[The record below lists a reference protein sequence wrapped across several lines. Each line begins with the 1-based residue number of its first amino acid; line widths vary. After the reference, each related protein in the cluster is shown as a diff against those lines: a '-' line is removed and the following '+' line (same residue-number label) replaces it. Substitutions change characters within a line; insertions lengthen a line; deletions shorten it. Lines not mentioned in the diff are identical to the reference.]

1 MPGFRERAGNALNHF
16 FFQNIVS
23 PLLSLSI
30 NRKIRQ
36 FENATKQPQE
46 VQQKLLLSILR
57 KHQNTSF
64 ARDHHFSSIKSID
77 AFRNNIGVAGYE
89 TIEPYMNRVLKGE
102 TSALLADRRIHMF
115 ALTSGT
121 TNTRKYI
128 PVTDSYL
135 DDYRRGWNIWGLNA
149 FMKHVKAKFQPIL
162 QMSGD
167 WDEYRSESGVPCGSV
182 TGLTARMQ
190 RKVIRWLY
198 CVPPEVSR
206 IKDSASKYYT
216 VMRLSIHR
224 PVGMILAANPSTLIN
239 LAKAGDLEKES
250 LIKDL
255 RDGTLSNRMDI
266 PDDVRRVLASR
277 IKKQPEKALQLEAII
292 NKTGSLFPKDYWPE
306 HCLLGNWTGGSMA
319 SYLRHYPKFYGSMP
333 VRDVGLIASEGRMT
347 IPLEDNTPSG
357 VLDITTHFF
366 EFIPEE
372 EKGSSNPT
380 VLLPHELV
388 EGRNYFILF
397 TTSYGLYRYDIH
409 DVVRCTGFYNKTPLL
424 QFLNKGSYFSNLTGE
439 KISEYQITGSM
450 AEILKD
456 LDLALNIYSLAP
468 IWNDEQPYY
477 GLFIESSDIQNPD
490 IAIIIA
496 KRMEEKLRT
505 INIEYDSKRE
515 SLRLGPIKPMILQPG
530 TWQKWDR
537 ERLKKTG
544 GTLEQYKHPCLINDL
559 AFKSQIESSILPIL
573 S

>member
-1 MPGFRERAGNALNHF
+1 MPGLSERAADVFRQF
-16 FFQNIVS
+16 FFQGIVS
-23 PLLSLSI
+23 PILSLSI
-30 NRKIRQ
+30 KRKIRQ
-36 FENATKQPQE
+36 FELATKNPQDS
-46 VQQKLLLSILR
+46 QQMLLMAILR

-64 ARDHHFSSIKSID
+64 AKDHHFSSIRSID
-77 AFRNNIGVAGYE
+77 EFRNNIGVAGYE

-102 TSALLADRRIHMF
+102 NSALLADRRIHMF

-135 DDYRRGWNIWGLNA
+135 ENYRRGWNIWGLNA
-149 FMKHVKAKFQPIL
+149 FLKHEKAKFQPIL

-167 WDEYRSESGVPCGSV
+167 WDEYRSDSGVPCGSV

-216 VMRLSIHR
+216 VMRLSIDR
-224 PVGMILAANPSTLIN
+224 PVGLILAANPSTLIN
-239 LAKAGDLEKES
+239 LAKAGDHEKES
-250 LIKDL
+250 LIRDL
-255 RDGTLSNRMDI
+255 RDGTLSSRMDI
-266 PDDVRRVLASR
+266 PADVRKILGPR
-277 IKKQPEKALQLEAII
+277 IKKRPEKAMELEAVI
-292 NKTGSLFPKDYWPE
+292 NKTGSLFPKDFWPE

-319 SYLRHYPKFYGSMP
+319 SYLRHYPSFYGTMP

-366 EFIPEE
+366 EFIPED
-372 EKGSSNPT
+372 EKDSPNPT

-409 DVVRCTGFYNKTPLL
+409 DVVRCTGFFNKTPML

-450 AEILKD
+450 AEILRE
-456 LDLALNIYSLAP
+456 LDHTLNIYSIAP
-468 IWNDEQPYY
+468 VWSDEQPFY
-477 GLFIESSDIQNPD
+477 GLFVESGDVPGTDVANRLASLLEN
-490 IAIIIA
+490 
-496 KRMEEKLRT
+496 KLRK

-515 SLRLGPIKPMILQPG
+515 SLRLGPIKPFILKSG
-530 TWQKWDR
+530 TWQTWDR

-559 AFKSQIESSILPIL
+559 EFKSRINPSILPM
-573 S
+573 

>member
-1 MPGFRERAGNALNHF
+1 MPGLSERAANVLREF
-16 FFQNIVS
+16 FFQGIVS
-23 PLLSLSI
+23 PILSLSI
-30 NRKIRQ
+30 KRKIRQ
-36 FENATKQPQE
+36 FEQATKNPQDS
-46 VQQKLLLSILR
+46 QQKLLMAILR
-57 KHQNTSF
+57 RHQNTSF
-64 ARDHHFSSIKSID
+64 AKDHHFLSIQSID
-77 AFRNNIGVAGYE
+77 EFRNNIGVAGYE

-102 TSALLADRRIHMF
+102 NSALLADRRIHMF

-135 DDYRRGWNIWGLNA
+135 ENYRRGWNIWGLNA
-149 FMKHVKAKFQPIL
+149 FLKHEKAKFQPIL

-167 WDEYRSESGVPCGSV
+167 WDEYRSDSGVPCGSV

-216 VMRLSIHR
+216 VMRLSIDR
-224 PVGMILAANPSTLIN
+224 PVGLILAANPSTLIN
-239 LAKAGDLEKES
+239 LAKAGDHEKES
-250 LIKDL
+250 LIRDL
-255 RDGTLSNRMDI
+255 RDGTLSSRMDI
-266 PDDVRRVLASR
+266 PADVRKILGPR
-277 IKKQPEKALQLEAII
+277 IKKRPEKAMELEKVI
-292 NKTGSLFPKDYWPE
+292 NKTGSLFPKDFWPE

-319 SYLRHYPKFYGSMP
+319 SYLRHYPSFYGTMP

-366 EFIPEE
+366 EFIPED
-372 EKGSSNPT
+372 EKDSPNPT

-409 DVVRCTGFYNKTPLL
+409 DVVRCTGFFNKTPML

-450 AEILKD
+450 AEILRE
-456 LDLALNIYSLAP
+456 LDRTLNIYSIAP
-468 IWNDEQPYY
+468 VWSDEQPFY
-477 GLFIESSDIQNPD
+477 GLFVESGDVPGTDVANRLASLLEN
-490 IAIIIA
+490 
-496 KRMEEKLRT
+496 KLRK

-515 SLRLGPIKPMILQPG
+515 SLRLGPIKPFILKPG
-530 TWQKWDR
+530 TWQTWDR

-559 AFKSQIESSILPIL
+559 EFKSRINPSILPM
-573 S
+573 

>member
-1 MPGFRERAGNALNHF
+1 MPGLSERAVNVLREF
-16 FFQNIVS
+16 FFQGIVS
-23 PLLSLSI
+23 PILSLSI
-30 NRKIRQ
+30 KRKIRQ
-36 FENATKQPQE
+36 FEQATKNPQDS
-46 VQQKLLLSILR
+46 QQKLLMAILR
-57 KHQNTSF
+57 RHQNTSF
-64 ARDHHFSSIKSID
+64 AKDHHFSSIQSID
-77 AFRNNIGVAGYE
+77 EFRNNIGVAGYE

-102 TSALLADRRIHMF
+102 NSALLADRRIHMF

-135 DDYRRGWNIWGLNA
+135 ENYRRGWNIWGLNA
-149 FMKHVKAKFQPIL
+149 FLKHEKAKFQPIL

-167 WDEYRSESGVPCGSV
+167 WDEYRSDSGVPCGSV

-216 VMRLSIHR
+216 VMRLSIDR
-224 PVGMILAANPSTLIN
+224 PVGLILAANPSTLIN
-239 LAKAGDLEKES
+239 LAKAGDHEKES
-250 LIKDL
+250 LIRDL
-255 RDGTLSNRMDI
+255 RDGTLSSRMDI
-266 PDDVRRVLASR
+266 PADVRKILGPR
-277 IKKQPEKALQLEAII
+277 IKKRPEKAMELEAVI
-292 NKTGSLFPKDYWPE
+292 NKTGSLFPKDFWPE

-319 SYLRHYPKFYGSMP
+319 SYLRHYPSFYGTMP

-366 EFIPEE
+366 EFIPED
-372 EKGSSNPT
+372 EKDSPNPT

-409 DVVRCTGFYNKTPLL
+409 DVVRCTGFFNKTPML

-450 AEILKD
+450 AEILRE
-456 LDLALNIYSLAP
+456 LDRTLNIYSIAP
-468 IWNDEQPYY
+468 VWSDEQPFY
-477 GLFIESSDIQNPD
+477 GLFVESGDVPGTDVANRLASLLEN
-490 IAIIIA
+490 
-496 KRMEEKLRT
+496 KLRK

-515 SLRLGPIKPMILQPG
+515 SLRLGPIKPFILKPG
-530 TWQKWDR
+530 TWQTWDR

-559 AFKSQIESSILPIL
+559 EFKSRINPSILPM
-573 S
+573 

>member
-1 MPGFRERAGNALNHF
+1 MPGFREIAGNALNHF
-16 FFQNIVS
+16 FFQRIVS

-36 FENATKQPQE
+36 FENATKSPQE

-57 KHQNTSF
+57 KHQNTAF

-149 FMKHVKAKFQPIL
+149 FMKHDKAKFQPIL

-216 VMRLSIHR
+216 VMRLSIDR
-224 PVGMILAANPSTLIN
+224 PVGLILAANPSTLIN

-255 RDGTLSNRMDI
+255 RDGTLSKRMDI

-277 IKKQPEKALQLEAII
+277 IKKRPEKALQLEAII
-292 NKTGSLFPKDYWPE
+292 NKTGSLFPKDYWSE

-357 VLDITTHFF
+357 VLDITTHFLNLF
-366 EFIPEE
+366 LKKKKAHPTPPCYFPTNLLKAGITLFYSPLPMDYIATIFTMWFVAPDSII
-372 EKGSSNPT
+372 KLPCCNSST
-380 VLLPHELV
+380 KVRTFLILLARKFPNIRSRDRWLKSSK
-388 EGRNYFILF
+388 NLILPLIF
-397 TTSYGLYRYDIH
+397 TAWRPFGMM
-409 DVVRCTGFYNKTPLL
+409 
-424 QFLNKGSYFSNLTGE
+424 SNL
-439 KISEYQITGSM
+439 ITAYLSNLVIFQTLM
-450 AEILKD
+450 
-456 LDLALNIYSLAP
+456 
-468 IWNDEQPYY
+468 
-477 GLFIESSDIQNPD
+477 
-490 IAIIIA
+490 
-496 KRMEEKLRT
+496 
-505 INIEYDSKRE
+505 
-515 SLRLGPIKPMILQPG
+515 LQ
-530 TWQKWDR
+530 
-537 ERLKKTG
+537 
-544 GTLEQYKHPCLINDL
+544 
-559 AFKSQIESSILPIL
+559 
-573 S
+573 

>member
-1 MPGFRERAGNALNHF
+1 MPGLSERAANVLREF
-16 FFQNIVS
+16 FFQGIVS
-23 PLLSLSI
+23 PILSLSI
-30 NRKIRQ
+30 KRKIRQ
-36 FENATKQPQE
+36 FELATKNPQDS
-46 VQQKLLLSILR
+46 QQKLLMAILR
-57 KHQNTSF
+57 RHQNTSF
-64 ARDHHFSSIKSID
+64 AKDHHFSSIQSID
-77 AFRNNIGVAGYE
+77 EFRNNIGVAGYE

-102 TSALLADRRIHMF
+102 NSALLADRRIHMF

-135 DDYRRGWNIWGLNA
+135 ENYRRGWNIWGLNA
-149 FMKHVKAKFQPIL
+149 FLKHEKAKFQPIL

-167 WDEYRSESGVPCGSV
+167 WDEYRSDSGVPCGSV

-216 VMRLSIHR
+216 VMRLSIDR
-224 PVGMILAANPSTLIN
+224 PVGLILAANPSTLIN
-239 LAKAGDLEKES
+239 LAKAGDHEKES
-250 LIKDL
+250 LIRDL
-255 RDGTLSNRMDI
+255 RDGTLSSRMDI
-266 PDDVRRVLASR
+266 PADVRKILGPR
-277 IKKQPEKALQLEAII
+277 IKKHPEKAMELEAVI
-292 NKTGSLFPKDYWPE
+292 NKTGSLFPKDFWPE

-319 SYLRHYPKFYGSMP
+319 SYLRHYPSFYGTMP

-366 EFIPEE
+366 EFIPED
-372 EKGSSNPT
+372 EKDSPNPT

-409 DVVRCTGFYNKTPLL
+409 DVVRCTGFFNKTPML

-450 AEILKD
+450 AEILRE
-456 LDLALNIYSLAP
+456 LDRTLNIYSIAP
-468 IWNDEQPYY
+468 VWSDEQPFY
-477 GLFIESSDIQNPD
+477 GLFVESGDVPGTDVANRLASLLEN
-490 IAIIIA
+490 
-496 KRMEEKLRT
+496 KLRK

-515 SLRLGPIKPMILQPG
+515 SLRLGPIKPFILKPG
-530 TWQKWDR
+530 TWQTWDR

-559 AFKSQIESSILPIL
+559 EFKSRINPSILPM
-573 S
+573 

>member
-1 MPGFRERAGNALNHF
+1 MPGLSERAANVLREF
-16 FFQNIVS
+16 FFQGIVS
-23 PLLSLSI
+23 PILSLSI
-30 NRKIRQ
+30 KRKIRQ
-36 FENATKQPQE
+36 FEQATKNPQDS
-46 VQQKLLLSILR
+46 QQKLLMAILR
-57 KHQNTSF
+57 RHQNTSF
-64 ARDHHFSSIKSID
+64 AKDHHFSSIQSID
-77 AFRNNIGVAGYE
+77 EFRNNIGVAGYE

-102 TSALLADRRIHMF
+102 NSALLADRRIHMF

-135 DDYRRGWNIWGLNA
+135 ENYRRGWNIWGLNA
-149 FMKHVKAKFQPIL
+149 FLKHEKAKFQPIL

-167 WDEYRSESGVPCGSV
+167 WDEYRSDSGVPCGSV

-216 VMRLSIHR
+216 VMRLSIDR
-224 PVGMILAANPSTLIN
+224 PVGLILAANPSTLIN
-239 LAKAGDLEKES
+239 LAKAGDHEKES
-250 LIKDL
+250 LIRDL
-255 RDGTLSNRMDI
+255 RDGTLSSRMDI
-266 PDDVRRVLASR
+266 PADVRKILGPR
-277 IKKQPEKALQLEAII
+277 IKKRPEKAMELEAVI
-292 NKTGSLFPKDYWPE
+292 NKTGSLFPKDFWPE

-319 SYLRHYPKFYGSMP
+319 SYLRHYPSFYGTMP

-366 EFIPEE
+366 EFIPED
-372 EKGSSNPT
+372 EKDSPNPT

-409 DVVRCTGFYNKTPLL
+409 DVVRCTGFFNKTPML

-450 AEILKD
+450 AEILRE
-456 LDLALNIYSLAP
+456 LDHTLNIYSIAP
-468 IWNDEQPYY
+468 VWSDEQPFY
-477 GLFIESSDIQNPD
+477 GLFVESGEVPGTDVANRLASLLEN
-490 IAIIIA
+490 
-496 KRMEEKLRT
+496 KLRK

-515 SLRLGPIKPMILQPG
+515 SLRLGPIKPFILKPG
-530 TWQKWDR
+530 TWQTWDR

-559 AFKSQIESSILPIL
+559 EFKSRINPSILPM
-573 S
+573 

>member
-1 MPGFRERAGNALNHF
+1 MPGLSERAANVLREF
-16 FFQNIVS
+16 FFQGIVS
-23 PLLSLSI
+23 PILSLSI
-30 NRKIRQ
+30 KRKIRQ
-36 FENATKQPQE
+36 FEQATKNPQDS
-46 VQQKLLLSILR
+46 QQKLLMAILR
-57 KHQNTSF
+57 RHQNTSF
-64 ARDHHFSSIKSID
+64 AKDHHFSSIQSID
-77 AFRNNIGVAGYE
+77 EFRNNIGVAGYE

-102 TSALLADRRIHMF
+102 NSALLADRRIHMF

-135 DDYRRGWNIWGLNA
+135 ENYRRGWNIWGLNA
-149 FMKHVKAKFQPIL
+149 FLKHEKAKFQPIL

-167 WDEYRSESGVPCGSV
+167 WDEYRSDSGVPCGSV

-216 VMRLSIHR
+216 VMRLSIDR
-224 PVGMILAANPSTLIN
+224 PVGLILAANPSTLIN
-239 LAKAGDLEKES
+239 LAKAGDHEKES
-250 LIKDL
+250 LIRDL
-255 RDGTLSNRMDI
+255 RDGTLSSRMDI
-266 PDDVRRVLASR
+266 PADVRKILGPR
-277 IKKQPEKALQLEAII
+277 IKKRPEKAMELEAVI
-292 NKTGSLFPKDYWPE
+292 NKTGSLFPKDFWPE

-319 SYLRHYPKFYGSMP
+319 SYLRHYPSFYGKMP

-366 EFIPEE
+366 EFIPED
-372 EKGSSNPT
+372 EKDSPNPT

-409 DVVRCTGFYNKTPLL
+409 DVVRCTGFFNKTPML

-439 KISEYQITGSM
+439 KISEYQITGTM
-450 AEILKD
+450 AEILRE
-456 LDLALNIYSLAP
+456 LDHTLNIYSIAP
-468 IWNDEQPYY
+468 VWSDEQPFY
-477 GLFIESSDIQNPD
+477 GLFVESGDVPGTDVANRLASLLEN
-490 IAIIIA
+490 
-496 KRMEEKLRT
+496 KLRK

-515 SLRLGPIKPMILQPG
+515 SLRLGPIKPFILKPG
-530 TWQKWDR
+530 TWQTWDR

-559 AFKSQIESSILPIL
+559 EFKSRINPSILPM
-573 S
+573 

>member
-1 MPGFRERAGNALNHF
+1 MPGLSERAANVLRDF
-16 FFQNIVS
+16 FFQGIVS
-23 PLLSLSI
+23 PILSLSI
-30 NRKIRQ
+30 KRKIRQ
-36 FENATKQPQE
+36 FEQATKNPQDS
-46 VQQKLLLSILR
+46 QQKLLMAILR
-57 KHQNTSF
+57 RHQNTSF
-64 ARDHHFSSIKSID
+64 AKDHHFSSIQSID
-77 AFRNNIGVAGYE
+77 EFRNNIGVAGYE

-102 TSALLADRRIHMF
+102 NSALLADRRIHMF

-135 DDYRRGWNIWGLNA
+135 ENYRRGWNIWGLNA
-149 FMKHVKAKFQPIL
+149 FLKHEKAKFQPIL

-167 WDEYRSESGVPCGSV
+167 WDEYRSDSGVPCGSV

-216 VMRLSIHR
+216 VMRLSIDR
-224 PVGMILAANPSTLIN
+224 PVGLILAANPSTLIN
-239 LAKAGDLEKES
+239 LAKAGDHEKES
-250 LIKDL
+250 LIRDL
-255 RDGTLSNRMDI
+255 RDGTLSSRMDI
-266 PDDVRRVLASR
+266 PADVRKILGPR
-277 IKKQPEKALQLEAII
+277 IKKRPEKAMELEAVI
-292 NKTGSLFPKDYWPE
+292 NKTGSLFPKDFWPE

-319 SYLRHYPKFYGSMP
+319 SYLRHYPSFYGKMP

-366 EFIPEE
+366 EFIPED
-372 EKGSSNPT
+372 EKDSPNPT

-409 DVVRCTGFYNKTPLL
+409 DVVRCTGFFNKTPML

-450 AEILKD
+450 AEILRE
-456 LDLALNIYSLAP
+456 LDHTLNIYSIAP
-468 IWNDEQPYY
+468 VWSDEQPFY
-477 GLFIESSDIQNPD
+477 GLFVEAGDVPGTDVANRLASLL
-490 IAIIIA
+490 
-496 KRMEEKLRT
+496 ETKLRK

-515 SLRLGPIKPMILQPG
+515 SLRLGPIKPFILKPG
-530 TWQKWDR
+530 TWQTWDR

-559 AFKSQIESSILPIL
+559 EFKSRINPSILPM
-573 S
+573 

>member
-1 MPGFRERAGNALNHF
+1 MPGLSERAANVLREF
-16 FFQNIVS
+16 FFQGIVS
-23 PLLSLSI
+23 PILSLSI
-30 NRKIRQ
+30 KRKIRQ
-36 FENATKQPQE
+36 FEQATKNPQDS
-46 VQQKLLLSILR
+46 QQKLLMAILR
-57 KHQNTSF
+57 RHQNTSF
-64 ARDHHFSSIKSID
+64 AKDHHFLSIQSID
-77 AFRNNIGVAGYE
+77 EFRNNIGVAGYE

-102 TSALLADRRIHMF
+102 NSALLADRRIHMF

-135 DDYRRGWNIWGLNA
+135 ENYRRGWNIWGLNA
-149 FMKHVKAKFQPIL
+149 FLKHEKAKFQPIL

-167 WDEYRSESGVPCGSV
+167 WDEYRSDSGVPCGSV

-216 VMRLSIHR
+216 VMRLSIDR
-224 PVGMILAANPSTLIN
+224 PVGLILAANPSTLIN
-239 LAKAGDLEKES
+239 LAKAGDHEKES
-250 LIKDL
+250 LIRDL
-255 RDGTLSNRMDI
+255 RDGTLSSRMDI
-266 PDDVRRVLASR
+266 PADVRKILGPR
-277 IKKQPEKALQLEAII
+277 IKKRPEKAMELEKVI
-292 NKTGSLFPKDYWPE
+292 NKTGSLFPKDFWPE

-319 SYLRHYPKFYGSMP
+319 SYLRHYPSFYGTMP

-366 EFIPEE
+366 EFIPED
-372 EKGSSNPT
+372 EKDSSNPT

-409 DVVRCTGFYNKTPLL
+409 DVVRCTGFFNKTPML

-450 AEILKD
+450 AEILRE
-456 LDLALNIYSLAP
+456 LDHTLNIYSIAP
-468 IWNDEQPYY
+468 VWSDEQPFY
-477 GLFIESSDIQNPD
+477 GLFVESGDVPGTDVANRLASLLEN
-490 IAIIIA
+490 
-496 KRMEEKLRT
+496 KLRK

-515 SLRLGPIKPMILQPG
+515 SLRLGPIKPFILKPG
-530 TWQKWDR
+530 TWQTWDR

-559 AFKSQIESSILPIL
+559 EFKSRINPSILPM
-573 S
+573 

>member
-1 MPGFRERAGNALNHF
+1 MPGLSERAANVLREF
-16 FFQNIVS
+16 FFQGIVS
-23 PLLSLSI
+23 PILSLSI
-30 NRKIRQ
+30 KRKIRQ
-36 FENATKQPQE
+36 FEQATKNPQDS
-46 VQQKLLLSILR
+46 QQKLLMAILR
-57 KHQNTSF
+57 RHQNTSF
-64 ARDHHFSSIKSID
+64 AKDHHFSSIQSID
-77 AFRNNIGVAGYE
+77 EFRNNIGVAGYE

-102 TSALLADRRIHMF
+102 NSALLADRRIHMF

-135 DDYRRGWNIWGLNA
+135 ENYRRGWNIWGLNA
-149 FMKHVKAKFQPIL
+149 FLKHEKAKFQPIL

-167 WDEYRSESGVPCGSV
+167 WDEYRSDSGVPCGSV

-216 VMRLSIHR
+216 VMRLSIDR
-224 PVGMILAANPSTLIN
+224 PVGLILAANPSTLIN
-239 LAKAGDLEKES
+239 LAKAGDHEKES
-250 LIKDL
+250 LIRDL
-255 RDGTLSNRMDI
+255 RDGTLSSRMDI
-266 PDDVRRVLASR
+266 PADVRKILGPR
-277 IKKQPEKALQLEAII
+277 IKKRPEKAMELEAVI
-292 NKTGSLFPKDYWPE
+292 NKTGSLFPKDFWPE

-319 SYLRHYPKFYGSMP
+319 SYLRHYPSFYGTMP

-366 EFIPEE
+366 EFIPED
-372 EKGSSNPT
+372 EKDSPNPT

-409 DVVRCTGFYNKTPLL
+409 DVVRCTGFFNKTPML

-450 AEILKD
+450 AEILRE
-456 LDLALNIYSLAP
+456 LDHTLNIYSIAP
-468 IWNDEQPYY
+468 VWSDEQPFY
-477 GLFIESSDIQNPD
+477 GLFVESGDVPGTDVANRLASLLEN
-490 IAIIIA
+490 
-496 KRMEEKLRT
+496 KLRK

-515 SLRLGPIKPMILQPG
+515 SLRLGPIKPFILKPG
-530 TWQKWDR
+530 TWQTWDR

-559 AFKSQIESSILPIL
+559 EFKSRINPSILPM
-573 S
+573 

>member
-1 MPGFRERAGNALNHF
+1 MPGLSERAANVLREF
-16 FFQNIVS
+16 FFQGIVS
-23 PLLSLSI
+23 PILSLSI
-30 NRKIRQ
+30 KRKIRQ
-36 FENATKQPQE
+36 FEQATKNPQDS
-46 VQQKLLLSILR
+46 QQKLLMAILR

-64 ARDHHFSSIKSID
+64 AKDHHFSSIQSID
-77 AFRNNIGVAGYE
+77 EFRNNIGVAGYE

-102 TSALLADRRIHMF
+102 NSALLADRRIHMF

-135 DDYRRGWNIWGLNA
+135 ENYRRGWNIWGLNA
-149 FMKHVKAKFQPIL
+149 FLKHEKAKFQPIL

-167 WDEYRSESGVPCGSV
+167 WDEYRSDSGVPCGSV

-216 VMRLSIHR
+216 VMRLSIDR
-224 PVGMILAANPSTLIN
+224 PVGLILAANPSTLIN
-239 LAKAGDLEKES
+239 LAKAGDHEKES
-250 LIKDL
+250 LIRDL
-255 RDGTLSNRMDI
+255 RDGTLSSRMDI
-266 PDDVRRVLASR
+266 PADVRKILGPR
-277 IKKQPEKALQLEAII
+277 IKKRPEKAMELEKVI
-292 NKTGSLFPKDYWPE
+292 NKTGSLFPKDFWPE

-319 SYLRHYPKFYGSMP
+319 SYLRHYPSFYGTMP

-366 EFIPEE
+366 EFIPED
-372 EKGSSNPT
+372 EKDSPNPT

-409 DVVRCTGFYNKTPLL
+409 DVVRCTGFFNKTPML

-450 AEILKD
+450 AEILRE
-456 LDLALNIYSLAP
+456 LDRTLNIYSIAP
-468 IWNDEQPYY
+468 VWSDEQPFY
-477 GLFIESSDIQNPD
+477 GLFVESGDVPGTDVANRLASLLEN
-490 IAIIIA
+490 
-496 KRMEEKLRT
+496 KLRK

-515 SLRLGPIKPMILQPG
+515 SLRLGPIKPFILKPG
-530 TWQKWDR
+530 TWQTWDR

-559 AFKSQIESSILPIL
+559 EFKSRINPSILPM
-573 S
+573 

>member
-1 MPGFRERAGNALNHF
+1 MPGLSERAANVLREF
-16 FFQNIVS
+16 FFQGIVS
-23 PLLSLSI
+23 PILSLSI
-30 NRKIRQ
+30 KRKIRQ
-36 FENATKQPQE
+36 FELATKNPQDS
-46 VQQKLLLSILR
+46 QQKLLMAILR
-57 KHQNTSF
+57 RHQNTSF
-64 ARDHHFSSIKSID
+64 AKDHHFSSIQSID
-77 AFRNNIGVAGYE
+77 EFRNNIGVAGYE

-102 TSALLADRRIHMF
+102 NSALLADRRIHMF

-135 DDYRRGWNIWGLNA
+135 ENYRRGWNIWGLNA
-149 FMKHVKAKFQPIL
+149 FLKHEKAKFQPIL

-167 WDEYRSESGVPCGSV
+167 WDEYRSDSGVPCGSV

-216 VMRLSIHR
+216 VMRLSIDR
-224 PVGMILAANPSTLIN
+224 PVGLILAANPSTLIN
-239 LAKAGDLEKES
+239 LAKAGDHEKES
-250 LIKDL
+250 LIRDL
-255 RDGTLSNRMDI
+255 RDGTLSSRMDI
-266 PDDVRRVLASR
+266 PADVRKILGPR
-277 IKKQPEKALQLEAII
+277 IKKRPEKAMELEKVI
-292 NKTGSLFPKDYWPE
+292 NKTGSLFPKDFWPE

-319 SYLRHYPKFYGSMP
+319 SYLRHYPSFYGTMP

-366 EFIPEE
+366 EFIPED
-372 EKGSSNPT
+372 EKDSPNPT

-409 DVVRCTGFYNKTPLL
+409 DVVRCTGFFNKTPML

-450 AEILKD
+450 AEILRE
-456 LDLALNIYSLAP
+456 LDRTLNIYSIAP
-468 IWNDEQPYY
+468 VWSDEQPFY
-477 GLFIESSDIQNPD
+477 GLFVESGDVPGTDVANRLASLLEN
-490 IAIIIA
+490 
-496 KRMEEKLRT
+496 KLRK

-515 SLRLGPIKPMILQPG
+515 SLRLGPIKPFILKPG
-530 TWQKWDR
+530 TWQTWDR

-559 AFKSQIESSILPIL
+559 EFKSRINPSILPM
-573 S
+573 

>member
-1 MPGFRERAGNALNHF
+1 MPGLSERAANVLREF
-16 FFQNIVS
+16 FFQGIVS
-23 PLLSLSI
+23 PILSLSI
-30 NRKIRQ
+30 KRKIRQ
-36 FENATKQPQE
+36 FEQATKNPQDS
-46 VQQKLLLSILR
+46 QQKLLMAILR
-57 KHQNTSF
+57 RHQNTSF
-64 ARDHHFSSIKSID
+64 AKDHHFSSIQSID
-77 AFRNNIGVAGYE
+77 EFRNNIGVAGYE

-102 TSALLADRRIHMF
+102 NSALLADRRIHMF

-135 DDYRRGWNIWGLNA
+135 ENYRRGWNIWGLNA
-149 FMKHVKAKFQPIL
+149 FLKHEKAKFQPIL

-167 WDEYRSESGVPCGSV
+167 WDEYRSDSGVPCGSV

-216 VMRLSIHR
+216 VMRLSIDR
-224 PVGMILAANPSTLIN
+224 PVGLILAANPSTLIN
-239 LAKAGDLEKES
+239 LAKAGDHEKES
-250 LIKDL
+250 LIRDL
-255 RDGTLSNRMDI
+255 RDGTLSSRMDI
-266 PDDVRRVLASR
+266 PADVRKILGPR
-277 IKKQPEKALQLEAII
+277 IKKRPEKAMELEAVI
-292 NKTGSLFPKDYWPE
+292 NKTGSLFPKDFWPE

-319 SYLRHYPKFYGSMP
+319 SYLRHYPSFYGTMP

-366 EFIPEE
+366 EFIPED
-372 EKGSSNPT
+372 EKDSPNPT

-409 DVVRCTGFYNKTPLL
+409 DVVRCTGFFNKTPML

-450 AEILKD
+450 AEILRE
-456 LDLALNIYSLAP
+456 LDRTLNIYSIAP
-468 IWNDEQPYY
+468 VWSDEQPFY
-477 GLFIESSDIQNPD
+477 GLFVESGDVPGTDVANRLASLLEN
-490 IAIIIA
+490 
-496 KRMEEKLRT
+496 KLRK

-515 SLRLGPIKPMILQPG
+515 SLRLGPIKPFILKPG
-530 TWQKWDR
+530 TWQTWDR

-559 AFKSQIESSILPIL
+559 EFKSRINPSILPM
-573 S
+573 

>member
-1 MPGFRERAGNALNHF
+1 MPGLSERAVNVLREF
-16 FFQNIVS
+16 FFQGIVS
-23 PLLSLSI
+23 PILSLSI
-30 NRKIRQ
+30 KRKIRQ
-36 FENATKQPQE
+36 FEQATKNPQDS
-46 VQQKLLLSILR
+46 QQKLLMAILR
-57 KHQNTSF
+57 RHQNTSF
-64 ARDHHFSSIKSID
+64 AKDHHFSSIQSID
-77 AFRNNIGVAGYE
+77 EFRNNIGVAGYE

-102 TSALLADRRIHMF
+102 NSALLADRRIHMF

-135 DDYRRGWNIWGLNA
+135 ENYRRGWNIWGLNA
-149 FMKHVKAKFQPIL
+149 FLKHEKAKFQPIL

-167 WDEYRSESGVPCGSV
+167 WDEYRSDSGVPCGSV

-216 VMRLSIHR
+216 VMRLSIDR
-224 PVGMILAANPSTLIN
+224 PVGLILAANPSTLIN
-239 LAKAGDLEKES
+239 LAKAGDHEKES
-250 LIKDL
+250 LIRDL
-255 RDGTLSNRMDI
+255 RDGTLSSRMDI
-266 PDDVRRVLASR
+266 PADVRKILGPR
-277 IKKQPEKALQLEAII
+277 IKKRPEKAMELEKVI
-292 NKTGSLFPKDYWPE
+292 NKTGSLFPKDFWPE

-319 SYLRHYPKFYGSMP
+319 SYLRHYPSFYGTMP

-366 EFIPEE
+366 EFIPED
-372 EKGSSNPT
+372 EKDSPNPT

-409 DVVRCTGFYNKTPLL
+409 DVVRCTGFFNKTPML

-450 AEILKD
+450 AEILRE
-456 LDLALNIYSLAP
+456 LDHTLNIYSIAP
-468 IWNDEQPYY
+468 VWSDEQPFY
-477 GLFIESSDIQNPD
+477 GLFVESGDVPGTDVANRLASLLEN
-490 IAIIIA
+490 
-496 KRMEEKLRT
+496 KLRK

-515 SLRLGPIKPMILQPG
+515 SLRLGPIKPFILKPG
-530 TWQKWDR
+530 TWQTWDR

-559 AFKSQIESSILPIL
+559 EFKSRINPSILPM
-573 S
+573 

>member
-1 MPGFRERAGNALNHF
+1 MPGLSERAANVLREF
-16 FFQNIVS
+16 FFQGIVS
-23 PLLSLSI
+23 PILSLSI
-30 NRKIRQ
+30 KRKIRQ
-36 FENATKQPQE
+36 FEQATKNPQDS
-46 VQQKLLLSILR
+46 QQKLLMAILR
-57 KHQNTSF
+57 RHQNTSF
-64 ARDHHFSSIKSID
+64 AKDHHFSSIQSID
-77 AFRNNIGVAGYE
+77 EFRNNIGVAGYE

-102 TSALLADRRIHMF
+102 NSALLADRRIHMF

-135 DDYRRGWNIWGLNA
+135 ENYRRGWNIWGLNA
-149 FMKHVKAKFQPIL
+149 FLKHEKAKFQPIL

-167 WDEYRSESGVPCGSV
+167 WDEYRSDSGVPCGSV

-216 VMRLSIHR
+216 VMRLSIDR
-224 PVGMILAANPSTLIN
+224 PVGLILAANPSTLIN
-239 LAKAGDLEKES
+239 LAKAGDHEKES
-250 LIKDL
+250 LIRDL
-255 RDGTLSNRMDI
+255 RDGTLSSRMDI
-266 PDDVRRVLASR
+266 PADVRKILGPR
-277 IKKQPEKALQLEAII
+277 IKKRPEKAMELERVI
-292 NKTGSLFPKDYWPE
+292 NKTGSLFPKDFWPE

-319 SYLRHYPKFYGSMP
+319 SYLRHYPSFYGTMP

-366 EFIPEE
+366 EFIPED
-372 EKGSSNPT
+372 EKDSPNPT

-409 DVVRCTGFYNKTPLL
+409 DVVRCTGFFNKTPML

-450 AEILKD
+450 AEILRE
-456 LDLALNIYSLAP
+456 LDRTLNIYSIAP
-468 IWNDEQPYY
+468 VWSDEQPFY
-477 GLFIESSDIQNPD
+477 GLFVESGDVPGTDVANRLASLLEN
-490 IAIIIA
+490 
-496 KRMEEKLRT
+496 KLRK

-515 SLRLGPIKPMILQPG
+515 SLRLGPIKPFILKPG
-530 TWQKWDR
+530 TWQTWDR

-559 AFKSQIESSILPIL
+559 EFKSRINPSILPM
-573 S
+573 

>member
-1 MPGFRERAGNALNHF
+1 MPGLSERAANVLREF
-16 FFQNIVS
+16 FFQGIVS
-23 PLLSLSI
+23 PILSLSI
-30 NRKIRQ
+30 KRKIRQ
-36 FENATKQPQE
+36 FEQATKNPQDS
-46 VQQKLLLSILR
+46 QQKLLMAILR
-57 KHQNTSF
+57 RHQNTSF
-64 ARDHHFSSIKSID
+64 AKDHHFSSIQSID
-77 AFRNNIGVAGYE
+77 EFRNNIGVAGYE

-102 TSALLADRRIHMF
+102 NSALLADRRIHMF

-135 DDYRRGWNIWGLNA
+135 ENYRRGWNIWGLNA
-149 FMKHVKAKFQPIL
+149 FLKHEKAKFQPIL

-167 WDEYRSESGVPCGSV
+167 WDEYRSDSGVPCGSV

-216 VMRLSIHR
+216 VMRLSIDR
-224 PVGMILAANPSTLIN
+224 PVGLILAANPSTLIN
-239 LAKAGDLEKES
+239 LAKAGDHEKES
-250 LIKDL
+250 LIRDL
-255 RDGTLSNRMDI
+255 RDGTLSSRMDI
-266 PDDVRRVLASR
+266 PADVRKILGPR
-277 IKKQPEKALQLEAII
+277 IKKRPEKAMELEKVI
-292 NKTGSLFPKDYWPE
+292 NKTGSLFPKDFWPE

-319 SYLRHYPKFYGSMP
+319 SYLRHYPSFYGTMP

-366 EFIPEE
+366 EFIPED
-372 EKGSSNPT
+372 EKDSPNPT

-409 DVVRCTGFYNKTPLL
+409 DVVRCTGFFNKTPML

-439 KISEYQITGSM
+439 KISEYQITGTM
-450 AEILKD
+450 AEILRE
-456 LDLALNIYSLAP
+456 LDHTLNIYSIAP
-468 IWNDEQPYY
+468 VWSDEQPFY
-477 GLFIESSDIQNPD
+477 GLFVESGDVPGTDVANRLASLLEN
-490 IAIIIA
+490 
-496 KRMEEKLRT
+496 KLRK

-515 SLRLGPIKPMILQPG
+515 SLRLGPIKPFILKPG
-530 TWQKWDR
+530 TWQTWDR

-559 AFKSQIESSILPIL
+559 EFKSRINPSILPM
-573 S
+573 

>member
-1 MPGFRERAGNALNHF
+1 MA
-16 FFQNIVS
+16 
-23 PLLSLSI
+23 
-30 NRKIRQ
+30 
-36 FENATKQPQE
+36 
-46 VQQKLLLSILR
+46 ILR
-57 KHQNTSF
+57 RHQNTSF
-64 ARDHHFSSIKSID
+64 AKDHHFSSIQSID
-77 AFRNNIGVAGYE
+77 EFRNNIGVAGYE

-102 TSALLADRRIHMF
+102 NSALLADRRIHMF

-135 DDYRRGWNIWGLNA
+135 ENYRRGWNIWGLNA
-149 FMKHVKAKFQPIL
+149 FLKHEKAKFQPIL

-167 WDEYRSESGVPCGSV
+167 WDEYRSDSGVPCGSV

-216 VMRLSIHR
+216 VMRLSIDR
-224 PVGMILAANPSTLIN
+224 PVGLILAANPSTLIN
-239 LAKAGDLEKES
+239 LAKAGDHEKES
-250 LIKDL
+250 LIRDL
-255 RDGTLSNRMDI
+255 RDGTLSSRMDI
-266 PDDVRRVLASR
+266 PADVRKILGPR
-277 IKKQPEKALQLEAII
+277 IKKRPEKAMELEKVI
-292 NKTGSLFPKDYWPE
+292 NKTGSLFPKDFWPE

-319 SYLRHYPKFYGSMP
+319 SYLRHYPSFYGTMP

-366 EFIPEE
+366 EFIPED
-372 EKGSSNPT
+372 EKDSPNPT

-409 DVVRCTGFYNKTPLL
+409 DVVRCTGFFNKTPML

-450 AEILKD
+450 AEILRE
-456 LDLALNIYSLAP
+456 LDHTLNIYSIAP
-468 IWNDEQPYY
+468 VWSDEQPFY
-477 GLFIESSDIQNPD
+477 GLFVESGDVPGTDVANRLASLLEN
-490 IAIIIA
+490 
-496 KRMEEKLRT
+496 KLRK

-515 SLRLGPIKPMILQPG
+515 SLRLGPIKPFILKPG
-530 TWQKWDR
+530 TWQTWDR

-559 AFKSQIESSILPIL
+559 EFKSRINPSILPM
-573 S
+573 

>member
-1 MPGFRERAGNALNHF
+1 
-16 FFQNIVS
+16 
-23 PLLSLSI
+23 
-30 NRKIRQ
+30 
-36 FENATKQPQE
+36 
-46 VQQKLLLSILR
+46 
-57 KHQNTSF
+57 
-64 ARDHHFSSIKSID
+64 
-77 AFRNNIGVAGYE
+77 
-89 TIEPYMNRVLKGE
+89 
-102 TSALLADRRIHMF
+102 
-115 ALTSGT
+115 
-121 TNTRKYI
+121 
-128 PVTDSYL
+128 
-135 DDYRRGWNIWGLNA
+135 
-149 FMKHVKAKFQPIL
+149 
-162 QMSGD
+162 
-167 WDEYRSESGVPCGSV
+167 
-182 TGLTARMQ
+182 MQ

-216 VMRLSIHR
+216 VMRLSIDR
-224 PVGMILAANPSTLIN
+224 PVGLILAANPSTLIN

-255 RDGTLSNRMDI
+255 RDGTLSKRMDI

-277 IKKQPEKALQLEAII
+277 IKKRPEKALQLEAII
-292 NKTGSLFPKDYWPE
+292 NKTGSLFPKDYWSE

-409 DVVRCTGFYNKTPLL
+409 DVVRCTGFYNQTPLL

-450 AEILKD
+450 AEILKE

-477 GLFIESSDIQNPD
+477 GLFIESTDLPNPD
-490 IAIIIA
+490 VAIILA
-496 KRMEEKLRT
+496 NRMEEKLRT

-559 AFKSQIESSILPIL
+559 AFKSQIETSILPIL

>member
-1 MPGFRERAGNALNHF
+1 MPGLSERAANVLREF
-16 FFQNIVS
+16 FFQGIVS
-23 PLLSLSI
+23 PILSLSI
-30 NRKIRQ
+30 KRKIRQ
-36 FENATKQPQE
+36 FELATKNPQDS
-46 VQQKLLLSILR
+46 QQKLLMAILR
-57 KHQNTSF
+57 RHQNTSF
-64 ARDHHFSSIKSID
+64 AKDHHFSSIQSID
-77 AFRNNIGVAGYE
+77 EFRNNIGVAGYE

-102 TSALLADRRIHMF
+102 NSALLADRRIHMF

-135 DDYRRGWNIWGLNA
+135 ENYRRGWNIWGLNA
-149 FMKHVKAKFQPIL
+149 FLKHEKAKFQPIL

-167 WDEYRSESGVPCGSV
+167 WDEYRSDSGVPCGSV

-216 VMRLSIHR
+216 VMRLSIDR
-224 PVGMILAANPSTLIN
+224 PVGLILAANPSTLIN
-239 LAKAGDLEKES
+239 LAKAGDHEKES
-250 LIKDL
+250 LIRDL
-255 RDGTLSNRMDI
+255 RDGTLSSRMDI
-266 PDDVRRVLASR
+266 PADVRKILGPR
-277 IKKQPEKALQLEAII
+277 IKKHPEKAMELEAVI
-292 NKTGSLFPKDYWPE
+292 NKTGSLFPKDFWPE

-319 SYLRHYPKFYGSMP
+319 SYLRHYPSFYGTMP

-366 EFIPEE
+366 EFIPED
-372 EKGSSNPT
+372 EKDSPNPT

-409 DVVRCTGFYNKTPLL
+409 DVVRCTGFFNKTPML

-450 AEILKD
+450 AEILRE
-456 LDLALNIYSLAP
+456 LDHTLNIYSIAP
-468 IWNDEQPYY
+468 VWSDEQPFY
-477 GLFIESSDIQNPD
+477 GLFVESGDVPGTDVANRLASLLEN
-490 IAIIIA
+490 
-496 KRMEEKLRT
+496 KLRK

-515 SLRLGPIKPMILQPG
+515 SLRLGPIKPFILKPG
-530 TWQKWDR
+530 TWQTWDR

-559 AFKSQIESSILPIL
+559 EFKSRINPSILPM
-573 S
+573 

>member
-1 MPGFRERAGNALNHF
+1 MPGLSERAANVLREF
-16 FFQNIVS
+16 FFQGIVS
-23 PLLSLSI
+23 PILSLSI
-30 NRKIRQ
+30 KRKIRQ
-36 FENATKQPQE
+36 FELATKNPQDS
-46 VQQKLLLSILR
+46 QQMLLMAILR

-64 ARDHHFSSIKSID
+64 AKDHHFSSIRSID
-77 AFRNNIGVAGYE
+77 EFRNNIGVAGYE

-102 TSALLADRRIHMF
+102 NSALLADRRIHMF

-135 DDYRRGWNIWGLNA
+135 ENYRRGWNIWGLNA
-149 FMKHVKAKFQPIL
+149 FLKHEKAKFQPIL

-167 WDEYRSESGVPCGSV
+167 WDEYRSDSGVPCGSV

-216 VMRLSIHR
+216 VMRLSIDR
-224 PVGMILAANPSTLIN
+224 PVGLILAANPSTLIN
-239 LAKAGDLEKES
+239 LAKAGDHEKES
-250 LIKDL
+250 LIRDL
-255 RDGTLSNRMDI
+255 RDGTLSSRMDI
-266 PDDVRRVLASR
+266 PADVRKILGPR
-277 IKKQPEKALQLEAII
+277 IKKRPEKAMELEAVI
-292 NKTGSLFPKDYWPE
+292 NKTGSLFPKDFWPE

-319 SYLRHYPKFYGSMP
+319 SYLRHYPSFYGTMP

-366 EFIPEE
+366 EFIPED
-372 EKGSSNPT
+372 EKDSPNPT

-409 DVVRCTGFYNKTPLL
+409 DVVRCTGFFNKTPML

-450 AEILKD
+450 AEILRE
-456 LDLALNIYSLAP
+456 LDHTLNIYSIAP
-468 IWNDEQPYY
+468 VWSDEQPFY
-477 GLFIESSDIQNPD
+477 GLFVESGDVPGTDVANRLASLLEN
-490 IAIIIA
+490 
-496 KRMEEKLRT
+496 KLRK

-515 SLRLGPIKPMILQPG
+515 SLRLGPIKPFILKSG
-530 TWQKWDR
+530 TWQTWDR

-559 AFKSQIESSILPIL
+559 EFKSRINPSILPM
-573 S
+573 

>member
-1 MPGFRERAGNALNHF
+1 MPGLSERAANVLREF
-16 FFQNIVS
+16 FFQGIVS
-23 PLLSLSI
+23 PILSLSI
-30 NRKIRQ
+30 KRKIRQ
-36 FENATKQPQE
+36 FEQATKNPQDS
-46 VQQKLLLSILR
+46 QQKLLMAILR

-64 ARDHHFSSIKSID
+64 AKDHHFLSIQSID
-77 AFRNNIGVAGYE
+77 EFRNNIGVAGYE

-102 TSALLADRRIHMF
+102 NSALLADRRIHMF

-135 DDYRRGWNIWGLNA
+135 ENYRRGWNIWGLNA
-149 FMKHVKAKFQPIL
+149 FLKHEKAKFQPIL

-167 WDEYRSESGVPCGSV
+167 WDEYRSDSGVPCGSV

-216 VMRLSIHR
+216 VMRLSIDR
-224 PVGMILAANPSTLIN
+224 PVGLILAANPSTLIN
-239 LAKAGDLEKES
+239 LAKAGDHEKES
-250 LIKDL
+250 LIRDL
-255 RDGTLSNRMDI
+255 RDGTLSSRMDI
-266 PDDVRRVLASR
+266 PADVRKILGPR
-277 IKKQPEKALQLEAII
+277 IKKRPEKAMELEAVI
-292 NKTGSLFPKDYWPE
+292 NKTGSLFPKDFWPE

-319 SYLRHYPKFYGSMP
+319 SYLRHYPSFYGKMP

-366 EFIPEE
+366 EFIPED
-372 EKGSSNPT
+372 EKDSPNPT

-409 DVVRCTGFYNKTPLL
+409 DVVRCTGFFNKTPML

-450 AEILKD
+450 AEILRE
-456 LDLALNIYSLAP
+456 LDHTLNIYSIAP
-468 IWNDEQPYY
+468 VWSDEQPFY
-477 GLFIESSDIQNPD
+477 GLFVESGDVPGTDVANRLASLLEN
-490 IAIIIA
+490 
-496 KRMEEKLRT
+496 KLRK

-515 SLRLGPIKPMILQPG
+515 SLRLGPIKPFILKPG
-530 TWQKWDR
+530 TWQTWDR

-559 AFKSQIESSILPIL
+559 EFKSRINPSILPM
-573 S
+573 

>member
-1 MPGFRERAGNALNHF
+1 MPGLSERAANVLREF
-16 FFQNIVS
+16 FFQGIVS
-23 PLLSLSI
+23 PILSLSI
-30 NRKIRQ
+30 KRKIRQ
-36 FENATKQPQE
+36 FELATKNPQDS
-46 VQQKLLLSILR
+46 QQKLLMAILR
-57 KHQNTSF
+57 RHQNTSF
-64 ARDHHFSSIKSID
+64 AKDHHFSSIQSID
-77 AFRNNIGVAGYE
+77 EFRNNIGVAGYE

-102 TSALLADRRIHMF
+102 NSALLADRRIHMF

-135 DDYRRGWNIWGLNA
+135 ENYRRGWNIWGLNA
-149 FMKHVKAKFQPIL
+149 FLKHEKAKFQPIL

-167 WDEYRSESGVPCGSV
+167 WDEYRSDSGVPCGSV

-216 VMRLSIHR
+216 VMRLSIDR
-224 PVGMILAANPSTLIN
+224 PVGLILAANPSTLIN
-239 LAKAGDLEKES
+239 LAKAGDHEKES
-250 LIKDL
+250 LIRDL
-255 RDGTLSNRMDI
+255 RDGTLSSRMDI
-266 PDDVRRVLASR
+266 PADVRKILGPR
-277 IKKQPEKALQLEAII
+277 IKKRPEKSMELERII
-292 NKTGSLFPKDYWPE
+292 NKTGSLFPKDFWPE

-319 SYLRHYPKFYGSMP
+319 SYLRHYPSFYGKMP

-366 EFIPEE
+366 EFIPED
-372 EKGSSNPT
+372 EKDSPNPT

-409 DVVRCTGFYNKTPLL
+409 DVVRCTGFFNKTPML

-439 KISEYQITGSM
+439 KISEYQITGTM
-450 AEILKD
+450 AEILRE
-456 LDLALNIYSLAP
+456 LDHTLNIYSIAP
-468 IWNDEQPYY
+468 VWSDEQPFY
-477 GLFIESSDIQNPD
+477 GLFVEAGDVPGTDVANRLASLL
-490 IAIIIA
+490 
-496 KRMEEKLRT
+496 ETKLRK

-515 SLRLGPIKPMILQPG
+515 SLRLGPIKPFILKPG
-530 TWQKWDR
+530 TWQTWDR

-559 AFKSQIESSILPIL
+559 EFKSRINPSILPM
-573 S
+573 

>member
-1 MPGFRERAGNALNHF
+1 MPGLSERAANVLREF
-16 FFQNIVS
+16 FFQGIVS
-23 PLLSLSI
+23 PILSLSI
-30 NRKIRQ
+30 KRKIRQ
-36 FENATKQPQE
+36 FEQATKNPQDS
-46 VQQKLLLSILR
+46 QQKLLMAILR
-57 KHQNTSF
+57 RHQNTSF
-64 ARDHHFSSIKSID
+64 AKDHHFSSIQSID
-77 AFRNNIGVAGYE
+77 EFRNNIGVAGYE

-102 TSALLADRRIHMF
+102 NSALLADRRIHMF

-135 DDYRRGWNIWGLNA
+135 ENYRRGWNIWGLNA
-149 FMKHVKAKFQPIL
+149 FLKHEKAKFQPIL

-167 WDEYRSESGVPCGSV
+167 WDEYRSDSGVPCGSV

-216 VMRLSIHR
+216 VMRLSIDR
-224 PVGMILAANPSTLIN
+224 PVGLILAANPSTLIN
-239 LAKAGDLEKES
+239 LAKAGDHEKES
-250 LIKDL
+250 LIRDL
-255 RDGTLSNRMDI
+255 RDGTLSSRMDI
-266 PDDVRRVLASR
+266 PADVRKILGPR
-277 IKKQPEKALQLEAII
+277 IKKRPEKAMELEKVI
-292 NKTGSLFPKDYWPE
+292 NKTGSLFPKDFWPE

-319 SYLRHYPKFYGSMP
+319 SYLRHYPSFYGTMP

-366 EFIPEE
+366 EFIPED
-372 EKGSSNPT
+372 EKDSPNPT

-409 DVVRCTGFYNKTPLL
+409 DVVRCTGFFNKTPML

-450 AEILKD
+450 AEILRE
-456 LDLALNIYSLAP
+456 LDRTLNIYSIAP
-468 IWNDEQPYY
+468 VWSDEQPFY
-477 GLFIESSDIQNPD
+477 GLFVESGDVPGTDVANRLASLLEN
-490 IAIIIA
+490 
-496 KRMEEKLRT
+496 KLRK

-515 SLRLGPIKPMILQPG
+515 SLRLGPIKPFILKPG
-530 TWQKWDR
+530 TWQTWDR

-559 AFKSQIESSILPIL
+559 EFKSRINPSILPM
-573 S
+573 

>member
-1 MPGFRERAGNALNHF
+1 MPGLSERAANVLREF
-16 FFQNIVS
+16 FFQGIVS
-23 PLLSLSI
+23 PILSLSI
-30 NRKIRQ
+30 KRKIRQ
-36 FENATKQPQE
+36 FEQATKNPQDS
-46 VQQKLLLSILR
+46 QQKLLMAILR
-57 KHQNTSF
+57 RHQNTSF
-64 ARDHHFSSIKSID
+64 AKDHHFSSIQSID
-77 AFRNNIGVAGYE
+77 EFRNNIGVAGYE

-102 TSALLADRRIHMF
+102 NSALLADRRIHMF

-135 DDYRRGWNIWGLNA
+135 ENYRRGWNIWGLNA
-149 FMKHVKAKFQPIL
+149 FLKHEKAKFQPIL

-167 WDEYRSESGVPCGSV
+167 WDEYRSDSGVPCGSV

-216 VMRLSIHR
+216 VMRLSIDR
-224 PVGMILAANPSTLIN
+224 PVGLILAANPSTLIN
-239 LAKAGDLEKES
+239 LAKAGDHEKES
-250 LIKDL
+250 LIRDL
-255 RDGTLSNRMDI
+255 RDGTLSSRMDI
-266 PDDVRRVLASR
+266 PADVRKILGPR
-277 IKKQPEKALQLEAII
+277 IKKRPEKAMELEKVI
-292 NKTGSLFPKDYWPE
+292 NKTGSLFPKDFWPE

-319 SYLRHYPKFYGSMP
+319 SYLRHYPSFYGTMP

-366 EFIPEE
+366 EFIPED
-372 EKGSSNPT
+372 EKDSPNPT

-409 DVVRCTGFYNKTPLL
+409 DVVRCTGFFNKTPML

-450 AEILKD
+450 DEILRE
-456 LDLALNIYSLAP
+456 LDHTLNIYSIAP
-468 IWNDEQPYY
+468 VWSDEQPFY
-477 GLFIESSDIQNPD
+477 GLFVESGDVPGTDVANRLASLLEN
-490 IAIIIA
+490 
-496 KRMEEKLRT
+496 KLRK

-515 SLRLGPIKPMILQPG
+515 SLRLGPIKPFILKPG
-530 TWQKWDR
+530 TWQTWDR

-559 AFKSQIESSILPIL
+559 EFKSRINPSILPM
-573 S
+573 

>member
-1 MPGFRERAGNALNHF
+1 MPGLSERAANVLREF
-16 FFQNIVS
+16 FFQGIVS
-23 PLLSLSI
+23 PILSLSI
-30 NRKIRQ
+30 KRKIRQ
-36 FENATKQPQE
+36 FEQATKNPQDS
-46 VQQKLLLSILR
+46 QQKLLMAILR
-57 KHQNTSF
+57 RHQNTSF
-64 ARDHHFSSIKSID
+64 AKDHHFSSIQSID
-77 AFRNNIGVAGYE
+77 EFRNNIGVAGYE

-102 TSALLADRRIHMF
+102 NSALLADRRIHMF

-135 DDYRRGWNIWGLNA
+135 ENYRRGWNIWGLNA
-149 FMKHVKAKFQPIL
+149 FLKHEKAKFQPIL

-167 WDEYRSESGVPCGSV
+167 WDEYRSDSGVPCGSV

-216 VMRLSIHR
+216 VMRLSIDR
-224 PVGMILAANPSTLIN
+224 PVGLILAANPSTLIN
-239 LAKAGDLEKES
+239 LAKAGDHEKES
-250 LIKDL
+250 LIRDL
-255 RDGTLSNRMDI
+255 RDGTLSSRMDI
-266 PDDVRRVLASR
+266 PADVRKILGPR
-277 IKKQPEKALQLEAII
+277 IKKRPEKAMELEKVI
-292 NKTGSLFPKDYWPE
+292 NKTGSLFPKDFWPE

-319 SYLRHYPKFYGSMP
+319 SYLRHYPSFYGTMP

-366 EFIPEE
+366 EFIPED
-372 EKGSSNPT
+372 EKDSPNPT

-409 DVVRCTGFYNKTPLL
+409 DVVRCTGFFNKTPML

-450 AEILKD
+450 AEILRE
-456 LDLALNIYSLAP
+456 LDHTLNIYSIAP
-468 IWNDEQPYY
+468 VWSDEQPFY
-477 GLFIESSDIQNPD
+477 GLFVESGDVPGTDVANRLASLLEN
-490 IAIIIA
+490 
-496 KRMEEKLRT
+496 KLRK

-515 SLRLGPIKPMILQPG
+515 SLRLGPIKPFILKPG
-530 TWQKWDR
+530 TWQTWDR

-559 AFKSQIESSILPIL
+559 EFKSRINPSILPM
-573 S
+573 